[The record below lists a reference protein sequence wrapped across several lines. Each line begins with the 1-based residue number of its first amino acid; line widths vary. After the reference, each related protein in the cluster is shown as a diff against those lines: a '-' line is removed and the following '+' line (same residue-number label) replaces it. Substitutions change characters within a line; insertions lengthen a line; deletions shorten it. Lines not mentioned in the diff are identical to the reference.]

1 MATITMVSQFQ
12 CSTKFTIRSLCKHVQ
27 TNHNATSIDL
37 CTVKHNICGRQLSL
51 HSSSRE
57 GLRCLSKPISAVGSG
72 LEVSTDPKDNA
83 ITIKNVKILVE
94 YREDDKI
101 QLRVDLTGNE
111 TQKVFDQVLTDLARS
126 APPIPGFR
134 RQKGV
139 WVFPKEVK
147 ELLFF
152 ALQRAH
158 VGRRKKACSTNLLS
172 CTIHQENLNVK
183 DKKINTV
190 QTAEELKSLFAPG
203 NEFGFNATLEIEN
216 LESETTS
223 S

>member
-134 RQKGV
+134 RQKG
-139 WVFPKEVK
+139 
-147 ELLFF
+147 
-152 ALQRAH
+152 
-158 VGRRKKACSTNLLS
+158 G
-172 CTIHQENLNVK
+172 
-183 DKKINTV
+183 
-190 QTAEELKSLFAPG
+190 SLPSPG
-203 NEFGFNATLEIEN
+203 NQKWLSFLGVLHMGRSLLKEGKFILIGVAYV
-216 LESETTS
+216 SMTS
-223 S
+223 KL

>member
-134 RQKGV
+134 RQKGGILI
-139 WVFPKEVK
+139 
-147 ELLFF
+147 LLRFLY
-152 ALQRAH
+152 ARMLLQEKLQRFQRAFCY
-158 VGRRKKACSTNLLS
+158 RSLAKSASQNLPYKK
-172 CTIHQENLNVK
+172 
-183 DKKINTV
+183 
-190 QTAEELKSLFAPG
+190 
-203 NEFGFNATLEIEN
+203 
-216 LESETTS
+216 
-223 S
+223 

>member
-27 TNHNATSIDL
+27 TNHNATSINL
-37 CTVKHNICGRQLSL
+37 CTVQHNICGRQLNLCSF
-51 HSSSRE
+51 SRE

-94 YREDDKI
+94 SREDDKI
-101 QLRVDLTGNE
+101 HLRVDLTGNE

-134 RQKGV
+134 RQKGGKTSKV
-139 WVFPKEVK
+139 PKSFLLQVLGEERVTKFVIQEIVSSTMADYVK
-147 ELLFF
+147 
-152 ALQRAH
+152 
-158 VGRRKKACSTNLLS
+158 K
-172 CTIHQENLNVK
+172 ENLNVR

-190 QTAEELKSLFAPG
+190 QTAEELKLLFAPG

-216 LESETTS
+216 FESETTS